1 MATEYVGLSIETDPD
16 VLMTEALELM
26 SVVIPGFVP
35 KEAHLEVWL
44 LETVARMNA
53 ETRYLF
59 TLVSDSIFR
68 YFGEKL
74 LNISPIEGAYATA
87 QTTWTML
94 DDAGYTVSAGTH
106 VAYRLAGDK
115 LAMFYTLEDVVIP
128 PGSTSAS
135 GVTIQALTRGS
146 AMNSL
151 GTSGLELVDSLSYVS
166 TVTAAAATAG
176 GVDPETNLE
185 YLSRLRDELTLLTPR
200 FVLAADAAV
209 LARRITGVAR
219 ALGIDNYD
227 PGPATFGHEKMMTL
241 AVVGEDGLPL
251 SSGIKADVEEYL
263 ESLREL
269 NFVLHVVDPEYTEI
283 DVTFVVVAHS
293 GYNLSTVDAQA
304 TAAVTSYLSPANWAG
319 GSETPPNWRTSE
331 NVVRYLEV
339 AEVLNRVDGVHY
351 VDSLTVNGGT
361 TNVTLTGVA
370 PLPTVGTITGS
381 AVYA

>member
-1 MATEYVGLSIETDPD
+1 MAEYVGLSIETDPD
-16 VLMTEALELM
+16 VLMGEALELL
-26 SVVIPGFVP
+26 SVLVPGFVP

-44 LETVARMNA
+44 LETVARMHA

-68 YFGEKL
+68 YFGESL
-74 LNISPIEGAYATA
+74 VNIAPIEGSYATA
-87 QTTWTML
+87 LTTWTML
-94 DDAGYTVSAGTH
+94 DDAGYTISAGTH
-106 VAYRLAGDK
+106 VAYRVAGDK
-115 LAMFYTLEDVVIP
+115 LSMFSTVEDVVIA
-128 PGSTSAS
+128 PGDTSA
-135 GVTIQALTRGS
+135 VNVLIQSSTVGS
-146 AMNSL
+146 AQNGL
-151 GTSGLELVDSLSYVS
+151 GPTGLELVDSLASVS

-176 GVDPETNLE
+176 GVDPETNIE
-185 YLSRLRDELTLLTPR
+185 YLSRLRNEMTLLTPR

-227 PGPATFGHEKMMTL
+227 PGTATFGNEKMMTL
-241 AVVGEDGLPL
+241 AVVGEDGLAL
-251 SSGIKADVEEYL
+251 GSGVKAEVEAYL

-269 NFVLHVVDPEYTEI
+269 NFVLHVVDPTYTTI
-283 DVTFVVVAHS
+283 NVTFVVVAHP
-293 GYNLSTVDAQA
+293 GYNLTTVDTQA
-304 TAAVTSYLSPANWAG
+304 TAAVTAYLSPANWAG
-319 GSETPPNWRTSE
+319 GSDTPPNWRTGE

-339 AEVLNRVDGVHY
+339 AEVLNRVEGVHY

-381 AVYA
+381 AISA